1 MLYIKAGEN
10 EYELKTTLGV
20 VKALETKSKKTLNE
34 LMAEF
39 AKGATVNEMLATFRA
54 GLPDSEY
61 KAFEQDVLDNFD
73 LITIQKH
80 CDEFFIRLCFGGT
93 PEEQEEKI
101 EAFPASV
108 RRKNIMRR
116 ALGLPEKEEETETIV
131 TLDGK
136 TISTSDRSS
145 GPDTE

>member
-1 MLYIKAGEN
+1 MLILNVGGT
-10 EYELKTTLGV
+10 EYTLKTTLGV

-39 AKGATVNEMLATFRA
+39 AKGATVDEMLATFRA
-54 GLPDSEY
+54 GLAESDY
-61 KAFEQDVLDNFD
+61 KAFEQDILDNFD
-73 LITIQKH
+73 LVTIQKH

-108 RRKNIMRR
+108 RRKNLMRR
-116 ALGLPEKEEETETIV
+116 ALGLPEKEEKAETNVI
-131 TLDGK
+131 LDGK
-136 TISTSDRSS
+136 TISTSEKSS
-145 GPDTE
+145 EQATE

>member
-1 MLYIKAGEN
+1 MLILNVGGT
-10 EYELKTTLGV
+10 EYTLKTTLGV

-39 AKGATVNEMLATFRA
+39 AKGATVDEMLATFRA
-54 GLPDSEY
+54 GLVESDY
-61 KAFEQDVLDNFD
+61 KAFEQDILDNFD
-73 LITIQKH
+73 LVTIQKY

-108 RRKNIMRR
+108 RRKNLMRR
-116 ALGLPEKEEETETIV
+116 ALGLPEKEEKAETNEI
-131 TLDGK
+131 LDGK
-136 TISTSDRSS
+136 TISTSEKSS
-145 GPDTE
+145 EQATE